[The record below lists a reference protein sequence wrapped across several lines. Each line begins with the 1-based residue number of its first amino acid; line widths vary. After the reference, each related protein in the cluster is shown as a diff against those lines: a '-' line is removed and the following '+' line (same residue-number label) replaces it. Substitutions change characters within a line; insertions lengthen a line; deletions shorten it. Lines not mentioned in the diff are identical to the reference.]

1 MGISLLTS
9 YEHMGMLDVA
19 CSQGCTCNSSAFDT
33 CNPNMAWSEVR
44 WAFHPI
50 QVGKIVTIFL
60 GTQLLTDI
68 AVHTAGF
75 CSDRKAS
82 LVWRLRHSDQRH
94 HCF

>member
-1 MGISLLTS
+1 MLQFDHASYKNHEDSLVVGISLLTR

-50 QVGKIVTIFL
+50 QVGKVVEIFL
-60 GTQLLTDI
+60 GSQLLTDI
-68 AVHTAGF
+68 AAY
-75 CSDRKAS
+75 SW
-82 LVWRLRHSDQRH
+82 LLL
-94 HCF
+94 